1 MNQQNKHIVGT
12 NEHKTANASA
22 PTPRSTIDSNIDV
35 QQLVNNHAGTGR
47 EIPTGRPLGTPGSK
61 ENIST
66 NKVIG
71 HFYDMKTETFV
82 PTTNFTIRYSKTG
95 VHIVPSRPSL

>member
-35 QQLVNNHAGTGR
+35 QQLVDNYAGTGASLNK
-47 EIPTGRPLGTPGSK
+47 IPLGSAGSK
-61 ENIST
+61 ERI
-66 NKVIG
+66 
-71 HFYDMKTETFV
+71 
-82 PTTNFTIRYSKTG
+82 TTNRLIGNYFNESTGKFEPTNNFIIHYSKNG
-95 VHIVPSRPSL
+95 VHIVPSRP

>member
-82 PTTNFTIRYSKTG
+82 PTTNFTIHYSKTG

>member
-35 QQLVNNHAGTGR
+35 QQLVNNYAGTGR

-71 HFYDMKTETFV
+71 QYYDVTKKSFV
-82 PTTNFTIRYSKTG
+82 PTKKFTIHYAKNG
-95 VHIVPSRPSL
+95 VHIVPARP